1 MKIYKIQKQVEEDI
15 KNGVLAID
23 DDVEFECD
31 ISIEASINARDIKAR
46 DINAW
51 DIKARNINAGN
62 INARDI
68 NAGDINAWDIKAGNI
83 NAWNIKARDIN
94 AWDIKARN
102 IKARDISYHAFCC
115 AYQSIKCNS
124 IQGRR
129 ENHHEPI
136 CLDGKIEIKSEN
148 PEEIVIDGATYI
160 LKKNI

>member
-31 ISIEASINARDIKAR
+31 ISIEASINARD
-46 DINAW
+46 
-51 DIKARNINAGN
+51 
-62 INARDI
+62 
-68 NAGDINAWDIKAGNI
+68 
-83 NAWNIKARDIN
+83 IKARDIN